1 MAPGHIKKLF
11 RSLPLVG
18 GSGSRRFPQG
28 DAGGPTPEATTEAA
42 AAAAGD
48 VASPAPARI
57 ETTSQENTSSQPAY
71 RLDSKVANE
80 YMKNI
85 KRFRVLVMGRAN
97 AGKTTIL
104 QRVCNST
111 DGPEIFDGWGNKVR
125 VAVVQGTLTRGY
137 HDIKH
142 ELVFR
147 SNPGFVFH
155 DSCGFEAGSA
165 EQFEQMK
172 EFVVDRATTRGVNE
186 RVHAIWFCIPMTE
199 SHRTVTAAELKFF
212 NECDTKHVPV
222 MVLLTKCDS
231 LELEAIEE
239 LEDEGLEIEEAQEKI
254 AEKERELLERWHAH
268 IKHELDKCRYLPRGY
283 VTLQKMHQESADC
296 TVLIQS
302 TANVMNEEGLQR
314 LLIST
319 QQSNI
324 LLCVHYAV
332 WKTLRQYME
341 LSDSDRNQVIMK
353 KYQLALLAWF
363 PNCNRY
369 AAWLAWDENALFG
382 HFRGDAH
389 GDFIHDPA
397 LNELPSF
404 DVDVD
409 IQMPP
414 LSSDVSLLGTSPTVQ
429 SIATHAIGCLLVAE
443 YSYFLMLHGNHLWKE
458 VLPLAAEEYQTSDIQ
473 LAISEA
479 VQAVFHDYNGDM
491 DDLCE
496 GIFKVVV
503 ENRMSNKLFMKPGA
517 MSV

>member
-1 MAPGHIKKLF
+1 
-11 RSLPLVG
+11 
-18 GSGSRRFPQG
+18 
-28 DAGGPTPEATTEAA
+28 
-42 AAAAGD
+42 
-48 VASPAPARI
+48 
-57 ETTSQENTSSQPAY
+57 
-71 RLDSKVANE
+71 
-80 YMKNI
+80 MKNI

-111 DGPEIFDGWGNKVR
+111 DRPEIFDGWGNKVHS
-125 VAVVQGTLTRGY
+125 TL
-137 HDIKH
+137 
-142 ELVFR
+142 
-147 SNPGFVFH
+147 GFVFH

-172 EFVVDRATTRGVNE
+172 EFVVDRATTRE
-186 RVHAIWFCIPMTE
+186 FCIPMTE

-332 WKTLRQYME
+332 WK
-341 LSDSDRNQVIMK
+341 
-353 KYQLALLAWF
+353 
-363 PNCNRY
+363 
-369 AAWLAWDENALFG
+369 
-382 HFRGDAH
+382 
-389 GDFIHDPA
+389 
-397 LNELPSF
+397 
-404 DVDVD
+404 
-409 IQMPP
+409 
-414 LSSDVSLLGTSPTVQ
+414 
-429 SIATHAIGCLLVAE
+429 
-443 YSYFLMLHGNHLWKE
+443 
-458 VLPLAAEEYQTSDIQ
+458 
-473 LAISEA
+473 
-479 VQAVFHDYNGDM
+479 
-491 DDLCE
+491 
-496 GIFKVVV
+496 
-503 ENRMSNKLFMKPGA
+503 
-517 MSV
+517 

>member
-1 MAPGHIKKLF
+1 
-11 RSLPLVG
+11 
-18 GSGSRRFPQG
+18 
-28 DAGGPTPEATTEAA
+28 
-42 AAAAGD
+42 
-48 VASPAPARI
+48 
-57 ETTSQENTSSQPAY
+57 
-71 RLDSKVANE
+71 
-80 YMKNI
+80 MKNI

-111 DGPEIFDGWGNKVR
+111 DKPKIFDGRGNKVHSYG
-125 VAVVQGTLTRGY
+125 VETYVETEYFKRGY

-147 SNPGFVFH
+147 SNLGFVFH

-172 EFVVDRATTRGVNE
+172 EFVVDRATAGSVNE

-332 WKTLRQYME
+332 WK
-341 LSDSDRNQVIMK
+341 
-353 KYQLALLAWF
+353 
-363 PNCNRY
+363 
-369 AAWLAWDENALFG
+369 
-382 HFRGDAH
+382 
-389 GDFIHDPA
+389 
-397 LNELPSF
+397 
-404 DVDVD
+404 
-409 IQMPP
+409 
-414 LSSDVSLLGTSPTVQ
+414 
-429 SIATHAIGCLLVAE
+429 
-443 YSYFLMLHGNHLWKE
+443 
-458 VLPLAAEEYQTSDIQ
+458 
-473 LAISEA
+473 
-479 VQAVFHDYNGDM
+479 
-491 DDLCE
+491 
-496 GIFKVVV
+496 
-503 ENRMSNKLFMKPGA
+503 
-517 MSV
+517 